1 MKTIFLLLLAMSQN
15 SLAGSLKE
23 AANKIN
29 TEIHSIT
36 YIVGAIGILIASIY
50 FMIGHQNASA
60 RMSNVMFGLLS
71 ASLAGT
77 IVAFMGRL
85 A

>member
-1 MKTIFLLLLAMSQN
+1 MKTLFLFLFFISQN
-15 SLAGSLKE
+15 ALAGSLKE

-36 YIVGAIGILIASIY
+36 YVVGAIGILIASIY
-50 FMIGHQNASA
+50 FMIGHQNAST

-71 ASLAGT
+71 AS
-77 IVAFMGRL
+77 VAAPIISFMSRL